1 MINTD
6 MRQYNYYTF
15 GKVDEYG
22 QPTISDK
29 PEGTIKIAINTSS
42 QSIQDNILYK
52 NSSYIGLTHD
62 AGVNDKYIIDY
73 NGNKLKVLYVTSI
86 GRFKQ
91 VFMAGM

>member
-6 MRQYNYYTF
+6 MHLYNYYTF
-15 GKVDEYG
+15 GNVDEYG

-29 PEGTIKIAINTSS
+29 PEGKIKIAINTSS

-52 NSSYIGLTHD
+52 NSSYIGLTMD
-62 AGVNDKYIIDY
+62 AAINDKYVIEY
-73 NGNKLKVLYVTSI
+73 NGNMLKVLYVNSK